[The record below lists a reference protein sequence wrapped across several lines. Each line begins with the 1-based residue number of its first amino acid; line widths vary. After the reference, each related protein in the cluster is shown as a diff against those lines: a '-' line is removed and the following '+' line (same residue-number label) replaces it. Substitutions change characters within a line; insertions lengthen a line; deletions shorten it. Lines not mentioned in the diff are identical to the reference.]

1 MCPKITM
8 QKGRRCFSKTAGNS
22 CLFLSESYVKEKMK
36 LKCQSNI
43 HVVEGRDESYFV
55 YCQYQIIAFSNLC

>member
-8 QKGRRCFSKTAGNS
+8 QKVGVVLVNNAGNS
-22 CLFLSESYVKEKMK
+22 CLFLSESCVKEKMK

-43 HVVEGRDESYFV
+43 HAVEGRDESLFV
-55 YCQYQIIAFSNLC
+55 